1 MANWCYNFLQFEG
14 NSEAVNNLM
23 ALFMELESREKATT
37 HGQLPDFIAEKAGF
51 MSSINCYE
59 DNVSYE
65 TRWWPNVEVI
75 VQITEKFK
83 LGFTLSYNE
92 LDNLIF
98 GEYVYKNS
106 VLTDFCLDSADFD
119 LYDINPENEDTWLF
133 EGEVYLSDF
142 EILDILLERRKKLP
156 V

>member
-14 NSEAVNNLM
+14 NSEAVNDVM
-23 ALFMELESREKATT
+23 AFFKEMERREKSTA
-37 HGQLPDFIAEKAGF
+37 HGQLPDFIIEKEGY

-65 TRWWPNVEVI
+65 TRWSPNVEVV
-75 VQITEKFK
+75 VQIAEKFK

-106 VLTDFCLDSADFD
+106 VLTDFALIQQTLICT
-119 LYDINPENEDTWLF
+119 I
-133 EGEVYLSDF
+133 
-142 EILDILLERRKKLP
+142 
-156 V
+156 